1 VTSKPEFNMAANYS
15 APRRPTGADGVQ
27 HTPPPTARPRPGFTL
42 VELLV
47 VIAITG
53 VLVALLLPAV
63 QSAREAARRTQ
74 CVSNLRQVGLSIHQ
88 FHDVNG
94 SFPASGW
101 TVAGPG
107 NPAGKYVG
115 WRCLTLPFLEQ
126 QNVRELYDSNLN
138 WWEGTNPAVA
148 AIPLKV
154 YRCPST
160 PTGPDVLTV
169 VARGPRPAM
178 TFATPVAP
186 TDFEAVMGVQP
197 NSINPHLPAPLYSSA
212 NRFSV
217 MYRNSTT
224 RFADV
229 LDGTSNTIMVVECAG
244 RPQVFRLRRPASGVA
259 NDQGICWAD
268 SEGPFSLDGAS
279 SDGNLE
285 ACGLGCAS
293 AMNRRNDN
301 EPFAFHPGGS
311 NALFADGHIQFV
323 RETIGLPV
331 YAALVTASSGEVV
344 SDADR

>member
-1 VTSKPEFNMAANYS
+1 MGNSSQFARPLAH
-15 APRRPTGADGVQ
+15 APRR
-27 HTPPPTARPRPGFTL
+27 HTFYPAPAHRPAFTL

-47 VIAITG
+47 VIAIVG

-63 QSAREAARRTQ
+63 QSAREAARRSQ
-74 CVSNLRQVGLSIHQ
+74 CVNNLRQVGLSIHQ

-94 SFPASGW
+94 FFPASGW
-101 TVAGPG
+101 TMAGPG

-115 WRCLTLPFLEQ
+115 WRCLTLPFVEQ
-126 QNVRELYDSNLN
+126 QNVRELYDANLN
-138 WWEGTNPAVA
+138 WWEGTNPTVA

-160 PTGPDVLTV
+160 PAGPDVLS
-169 VARGPRPAM
+169 ADAKAPRPAM
-178 TFATPVAP
+178 TFATPVAR
-186 TDFEAVMGVQP
+186 TDYEAVMGVNP
-197 NSINPHLPAPLYSSA
+197 NTINPHLPTAIYSA
-212 NRFSV
+212 TNRFSV

-244 RPQVFRLRRPASGVA
+244 RPQVFRLRRAASGLS

-268 SEGPFSLDGAS
+268 SEGPFSFDGAS
-279 SDGNLE
+279 SDGRLE
-285 ACGLGCAS
+285 ACGLACSA

-311 NALFADGHIQFV
+311 NALFADGHVQFV
-323 RETIGLPV
+323 RDTVALPAF
-331 YAALVTASSGEVV
+331 AALVTASSGEVV